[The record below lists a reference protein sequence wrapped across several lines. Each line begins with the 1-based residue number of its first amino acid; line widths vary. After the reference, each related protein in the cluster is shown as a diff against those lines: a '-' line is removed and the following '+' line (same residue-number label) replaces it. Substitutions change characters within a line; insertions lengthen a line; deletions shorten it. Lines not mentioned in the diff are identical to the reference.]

1 MSDKYEDLL
10 KEAEESGEIPSTWL
24 DRIRNTYEA
33 SGLRTDLK
41 DTREKYR
48 AALEENESLRTGVLT
63 TTFKSLG
70 ISANPKAFAL
80 PSDLNPTDEEAVSNW
95 AQDMGLIPKVE
106 TTPSDER
113 AVHDRISSASDQSTL
128 GTIPTE
134 EDIKNAKTPEEL
146 YALAARREAAL
157 QRSR

>member
-48 AALEENESLRTGVLT
+48 AALEENETLRTGVLT

-106 TTPSDER
+106 TTTGDER
-113 AVHDRISSASDQSTL
+113 AVHDRISSASNEGTL
-128 GTIPTE
+128 TSIPTE
-134 EDIKNAKTPEEL
+134 ADIQNASTPEEL
-146 YALAARREAAL
+146 YRLSELRAKAL
-157 QRSR
+157 QR